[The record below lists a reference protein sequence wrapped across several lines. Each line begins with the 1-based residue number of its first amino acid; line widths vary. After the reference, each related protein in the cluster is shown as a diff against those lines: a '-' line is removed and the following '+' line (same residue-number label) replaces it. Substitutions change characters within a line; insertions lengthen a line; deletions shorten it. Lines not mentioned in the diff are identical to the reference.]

1 MSKFYSLISPLIS
14 SEVFK
19 YWKAIKL
26 TGVDMS
32 FPKFLFSLESSK
44 FIIGNHSFYCFPW
57 SDSLATFIFE
67 KISAKYPNQNTTVC
81 HSFKEKWCSPKNMIS
96 SIPKSNSGTKVLSQN
111 NNVLSYTTEVL
122 YGYFS
127 FITWSI
133 KKIFTQGRDLIKVMF
148 HHAHSQMK
156 LASFFLWTNS
166 SEEEHVY
173 EYTLVPLPWIM
184 LRYQ

>member
-1 MSKFYSLISPLIS
+1 
-14 SEVFK
+14 
-19 YWKAIKL
+19 
-26 TGVDMS
+26 
-32 FPKFLFSLESSK
+32 
-44 FIIGNHSFYCFPW
+44 
-57 SDSLATFIFE
+57 
-67 KISAKYPNQNTTVC
+67 
-81 HSFKEKWCSPKNMIS
+81 MIS

-156 LASFFLWTNS
+156 LASFFL
-166 SEEEHVY
+166 
-173 EYTLVPLPWIM
+173 
-184 LRYQ
+184 